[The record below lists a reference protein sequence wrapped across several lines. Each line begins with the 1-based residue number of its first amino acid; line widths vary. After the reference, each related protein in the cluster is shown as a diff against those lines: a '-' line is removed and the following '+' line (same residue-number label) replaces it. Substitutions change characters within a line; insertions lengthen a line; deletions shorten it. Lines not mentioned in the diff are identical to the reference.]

1 MQDLR
6 FAVRTLRKQPVFT
19 LVAVLTLALGIG
31 ANAAIFSLLYQVL
44 LRPLPYRAAHRLV
57 FVWNAY
63 LKAGQGMSYVAI
75 PDYLDRRADAPALED
90 AALLTNRDASLSI
103 SGRPE
108 QVTALAVTPSFFST
122 LGRGPFLGRAFV
134 DADATPGAD
143 RFTILTYP
151 TWTSRFGADRD
162 IIGRTIHLNAGEYI
176 VVGVL
181 PADFEVPWPAWKDTA
196 LLVPFSFTPA
206 QRSDEE
212 RGGEFSMMIGRLR
225 EGATIEQLDAQMQT
239 IVTRLM
245 DRVPA
250 RAAYMRNSGFTGLAT
265 GFREE
270 LVRDVRLSSVPAA
283 GRRARRP
290 ADRMCQRRE
299 PVVDACDRAPARARD
314 PRRPRCEPLADRA
327 AAVERGSG
335 AVRHGRRLR
344 SRARRRRTARARRA
358 DDGSDACRDRRD
370 RAPSDAAVHDRA
382 RHSRPRSCSACFPR
396 CRPPAEQLRH

>member
-6 FAVRTLRKQPVFT
+6 FALRTLRKQPVFT

-44 LRPLPYRAAHRLV
+44 LRPLPYRATHRLV

-63 LKAGQGMSYVAI
+63 LKAGHEMSYVAI

-134 DADATPGAD
+134 EADATPGAD

-181 PADFEVPWPAWKDTA
+181 PADFEVPWPAWRDTA

-225 EGATIEQLDAQMQT
+225 EGATIDQLDAQMQT
-239 IVTRLM
+239 IVNRLM

-270 LVRDVRLSSVPAA
+270 LVRDVRLSLCICC
-283 GRRARRP
+283 RP
-290 ADRMCQRRE
+290 A
-299 PVVDACDRAPARARD
+299 
-314 PRRPRCEPLADRA
+314 
-327 AAVERGSG
+327 
-335 AVRHGRRLR
+335 
-344 SRARRRRTARARRA
+344 
-358 DDGSDACRDRRD
+358 
-370 RAPSDAAVHDRA
+370 
-382 RHSRPRSCSACFPR
+382 
-396 CRPPAEQLRH
+396 